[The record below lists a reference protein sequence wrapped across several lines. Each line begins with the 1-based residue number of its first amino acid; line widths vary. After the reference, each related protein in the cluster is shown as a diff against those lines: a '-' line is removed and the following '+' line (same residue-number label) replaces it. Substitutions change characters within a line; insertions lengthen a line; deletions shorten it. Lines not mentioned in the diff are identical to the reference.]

1 MQAKQSPLIEALRL
15 QPHVEG
21 GWFRETWR
29 TALNIPQAAL
39 GPGYEGD
46 RSAAT
51 AVYFLLQPGEVSNWH
66 VVASDELWI
75 WQSGSPLKL
84 TLGGSGARPDAPG
97 DCQEITLGMDV
108 PVGQQP
114 QALVP
119 AAVWQTA
126 TPLGD
131 EPVLCTCI
139 VAPGFDFRDFRL
151 QAAE

>member
-1 MQAKQSPLIEALRL
+1 MQAKHSPLVEALRL
-15 QPHVEG
+15 QAHVEG

-29 TALNIPQAAL
+29 TALNIPHAAL
-39 GPGYEGD
+39 GPKYEGD

-51 AVYFLLQPGEVSNWH
+51 AVYFLLHPGEVSNWH

-84 TLGGSGARPDAPG
+84 TLGGSGEQPDA
-97 DCQEITLGMDV
+97 DQDIVLGMDV
-108 PVGQQP
+108 AAGQQP

-119 AAVWQTA
+119 ASVWQTA
-126 TPLGD
+126 APLGS

-151 QAAE
+151 QAGE